1 MKTKPSLWLM
11 LALLMFPQIVETIYS
26 PALGAI
32 SQTFA
37 VSYPQAAQTLS
48 VYFLAFALGVAVWG
62 IVADSWGRRPTMLL
76 GLFIYGVAAWVA
88 MSTTSFAV
96 LMAARACSAFG
107 IAVGSIVTQTM
118 LRDAFS
124 GEELGKVFSVMGL
137 GIAISPVI
145 GMFSGGQLVKVGGH
159 HAVFL
164 ALFIMALGLF
174 AYCFIR
180 LPETQTSR
188 QSLQLFALS
197 KRMLGDRQIWQSALL
212 VTAYNVALF
221 SYYQLGGF
229 NFARLGFTPE
239 QFGYSGLI
247 LGLGS
252 LVGSY
257 SNKCLISKGVS
268 QGKLLQGAALLLL
281 MGAIGVQLSLNSIGF
296 LAPMLLVVM
305 AFGIAIPM
313 CSAWLWLSTD
323 SRPAAPVPV
332 RLDVLL
338 THRQRP
344 GSGRRGAALGMGTVS
359 LRQHGAV
366 GGPPFLRKLVDN
378 C

>member
-1 MKTKPSLWLM
+1 
-11 LALLMFPQIVETIYS
+11 
-26 PALGAI
+26 
-32 SQTFA
+32 
-37 VSYPQAAQTLS
+37 
-48 VYFLAFALGVAVWG
+48 
-62 IVADSWGRRPTMLL
+62 
-76 GLFIYGVAAWVA
+76 
-88 MSTTSFAV
+88 
-96 LMAARACSAFG
+96 
-107 IAVGSIVTQTM
+107 
-118 LRDAFS
+118 

-145 GMFSGGQLVKVGGH
+145 GMFSGGQLVKAGGH

-188 QSLQLFALS
+188 QSLQLVALS

-229 NFARLGFTPE
+229 NFARLGFTLE

-257 SNKCLISKGVS
+257 SNKCLLSKGVS
-268 QGKLLQGAALLLL
+268 QDKLLQGAALLLL
-281 MGAIGVQLSLNSIGF
+281 LGAIGVQLSLNSIGF

-305 AFGIAIPM
+305 AFGIAIPNVLSM
-313 CSAWLWLSTD
+313 ALAQYRQQAGSAGALFGLMYYLLIGIGLALAGAVQHLGW
-323 SRPAAPVPV
+323 
-332 RLDVLL
+332 VLL
-338 THRQRP
+338 AC
-344 GSGRRGAALGMGTVS
+344 GSMALLVS
-359 LRQHGAV
+359 RV
-366 GGPPFLRKLVDN
+366 R
-378 C
+378 

>member
-1 MKTKPSLWLM
+1 MKTKPSLWLI

-62 IVADSWGRRPTMLL
+62 IVADSCGRRPTMLL

-180 LPETQTSR
+180 LPETQTNR

-257 SNKCLISKGVS
+257 SNKRLISKGVS
-268 QGKLLQGAALLLL
+268 QGKLLRGAALLLL
-281 MGAIGVQLSLNSIGF
+281 LGAIGVQLSLNSIGF

-305 AFGIAIPM
+305 AFGIAIPNVLSM
-313 CSAWLWLSTD
+313 ALAQYRQQAGSAGALFGLMYYLLIGSGLALAGAVQHLGW
-323 SRPAAPVPV
+323 
-332 RLDVLL
+332 VLL
-338 THRQRP
+338 AC
-344 GSGRRGAALGMGTVS
+344 GSMALLVS
-359 LRQHGAV
+359 RV
-366 GGPPFLRKLVDN
+366 R
-378 C
+378 